1 MTTIPLKAKDYRSG
15 IEPVWCTGCGDYGVL
30 KGLTQ
35 ALADI
40 EVAPDRLAVISG
52 IGCSSRLPG
61 YTKSY
66 AFNSIHGRA
75 LPIASGLKIARPEIT
90 TIVVGGDGDGFSIGL
105 GHLPHAIRRDIDLT
119 YAVLDNGLYG
129 LTKGQA
135 SPTTATEF
143 KRDRGLAGV
152 DERPL
157 NPVLLVLSAGCGFV
171 ARTHAG
177 NMPHMRVMF
186 REAIRYPGFAFV
198 HVLAACVTYQTPSY
212 AQTVYERCDLLP
224 EDHDP
229 HDLDRAMTLARD
241 ERFKLGVLYRREP
254 GVKPEVLP
262 EGHEV
267 APDVWAPEEE
277 SSAAPLG
284 HDRAADAEFPGG

>member
-1 MTTIPLKAKDYRSG
+1 MKPKDYRSEL
-15 IEPVWCTGCGDYGVL
+15 EPVWCTGCGDFGVL

-35 ALADI
+35 ALADLEI
-40 EVAPDRLAVISG
+40 PPDQLAVISG

-61 YTKSY
+61 YTRSY

-75 LPIASGLKIARPEIT
+75 LPIASGLKLARPSVT

-105 GHLPHAIRRDIDLT
+105 GHIPHAIRRDVNLT
-119 YAVLDNGLYG
+119 YAVLDNGIYG

-135 SPTTATEF
+135 SPTTTAEF
-143 KRDRGLAGV
+143 KRTRGLAGV

-157 NPVLLVLSAGCGFV
+157 NPVLLVLSSGCGFV

-177 NMPHMRVMF
+177 NLPHVREMF

-198 HVLAACVTYQTPSY
+198 HVLAGCVTYQKPSY
-212 AQTVYERCDLLP
+212 ADEIYRRCDLLP

-229 HDLDRAMTLARD
+229 TDFARAIEVARS
-241 ERFKLGVLYRREP
+241 ERFMLGVIHRRDTGVRPGAAGADYSEAIGVWTPGSKSPEP
-254 GVKPEVLP
+254 
-262 EGHEV
+262 
-267 APDVWAPEEE
+267 
-277 SSAAPLG
+277 S
-284 HDRAADAEFPGG
+284 FPGD